1 MTPTD
6 RWLLPEGVEEA
17 LPREADWLEAARRRL
32 LDRYRSWGYQLVMP
46 PFIEYLESLL
56 TGAGRDLDL
65 QTFKLTDQLTGRLMG
80 VRADMTPQVARI
92 DAHRLRREGP
102 TRLCY
107 LGTVL
112 TTRPAGFGGTR
123 SPLQVGCELY
133 GHAGPESEREV
144 LSLMLETLALCGV
157 GPVHVDLGHVGIF
170 RALVAA
176 AGLDTEDT
184 AQLFDMLQRKAV
196 PEIEP
201 FLAGLGLAEP
211 QRAALAAL
219 ALLGGD
225 ATVLDRAHG
234 LFTAAGADLQDHLD
248 HLRRLGEGI
257 GARFPD
263 VVVRY
268 DLAEARGYR
277 YENGL
282 VFAAYVPGEGQE
294 VARGGRYDGIGRV
307 FGRARPAVGF
317 STDLKTLMRL
327 SDAELATPRRRIC
340 APDGDDPALA
350 AAVARLR
357 DAGEVVVSR
366 LGADMAAGLD
376 CSHRL
381 VFRNDQWIVEEL

>member
-32 LDRYRSWGYQLVMP
+32 LDRYRSWGYELVMP

-112 TTRPAGFGGTR
+112 TTRPAGFGGSR

-133 GHAGPESEREV
+133 GHAGIESEQEV
-144 LSLMLETLALCGV
+144 LLLMLETLALCGV

-170 RALVAA
+170 RALAA
-176 AGLDTEDT
+176 GAGLDGEAT
-184 AQLFDMLQRKAV
+184 ARLFDMLQRKAV
-196 PEIEP
+196 PEIRP
-201 FLAGLGLAEP
+201 FLDGQGLSAP
-211 QRAALAAL
+211 WRALLGEL
-219 ALLGGD
+219 ALLAGD
-225 ATVLDRAHG
+225 EAVLERART
-234 LFTAAGADLQDHLD
+234 LAAAAGADLAAPLD
-248 HLRRLGEGI
+248 HLGRLAHAIRAG
-257 GARFPD
+257 FPD
-263 VVVRY
+263 VTVRF
-268 DLAEARGYR
+268 DLAEARGYH

-294 VARGGRYDGIGRV
+294 IARGGRYDGIGRA
-307 FGRARPAVGF
+307 FGRDRPAVGF

-327 SDAELATPRRRIC
+327 SDTELAPRPRRIC
-340 APDGDDPALA
+340 APHDDDPALA
-350 AAVARLR
+350 EAVARLR
-357 DAGEVVVSR
+357 AAGEVVVSQ
-366 LGADMAAGLD
+366 LGADTAAGLG

-381 VFRNDQWIVEEL
+381 VSRNDQWIVEEL

>member
-1 MTPTD
+1 MTPTE

-234 LFTAAGADLQDHLD
+234 LFTAAGADLRDHLD
-248 HLRRLGEGI
+248 HLRRLGEAI

-263 VVVRY
+263 VAVRY

-294 VARGGRYDGIGRV
+294 VARGGRYDGIGRA

-327 SDAELATPRRRIC
+327 SDAELAPAPRRIC
-340 APDGDDPALA
+340 APDDDDPALA
-350 AAVARLR
+350 TAVARLR
-357 DAGEVVVSR
+357 DAGEVVVSQ
-366 LGADMAAGLD
+366 LGADTAAGLD